1 MILGLTSPSGNSVS
15 WFLCAT
21 CPSSKSISIYRHAA
35 LELQVDASVRSL
47 DISTPVSGSAAQ
59 GNLPR
64 PASGRLVSA
73 AGLFSPVSSGRLSPL
88 DPFLVY
94 RWHRT
99 TRQVSRV
106 CQSSWELRAASI
118 WCPLI
123 AVVSF
128 PHAIESTLTMIML
141 MKDGNASSLHTPA
154 TSPTRRRL
162 PQQRQLDRI
171 ATPNIETDIRCF
183 SHPSFK
189 VLTCQ
194 AHTKTSKGPGP
205 LRLS

>member
-47 DISTPVSGSAAQ
+47 DISTPVSG
-59 GNLPR
+59 
-64 PASGRLVSA
+64 
-73 AGLFSPVSSGRLSPL
+73 
-88 DPFLVY
+88 
-94 RWHRT
+94 
-99 TRQVSRV
+99 
-106 CQSSWELRAASI
+106 SWELRAASI

-162 PQQRQLDRI
+162 PQQQQLDRI
-171 ATPNIETDIRCF
+171 ATPNIETDIRCY
-183 SHPSFK
+183 SHSFVQSSDLPSAY
-189 VLTCQ
+189 Q
-194 AHTKTSKGPGP
+194 NIKGPWP
-205 LRLS
+205 AVSEIDTV